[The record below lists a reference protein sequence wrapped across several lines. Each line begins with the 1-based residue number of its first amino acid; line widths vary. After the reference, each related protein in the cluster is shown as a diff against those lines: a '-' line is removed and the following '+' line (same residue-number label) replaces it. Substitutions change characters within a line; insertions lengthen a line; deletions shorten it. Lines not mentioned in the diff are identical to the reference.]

1 MMNQRKVA
9 MQVSVS
15 EAEAKL
21 PELLQAVEEGATVT
35 ICREGVP
42 VAEIVRAKPH
52 VPQGPRKLGTL
63 HGKIVIHD
71 PDWWKPMSDQE
82 ADDFINGKY

>member
-1 MMNQRKVA
+1 MELEEA
-9 MQVSVS
+9 PLQVSVS

-42 VAEIVRAKPH
+42 VAEIVQAKPQI
-52 VPQGPRKLGTL
+52 PQGPRILGAL
-63 HGKIVIHD
+63 KDKIVIHD

-82 ADDFINGKY
+82 AGDFINGKY

>member
-1 MMNQRKVA
+1 

-35 ICREGVP
+35 ICCEGVP
-42 VAEIVRAKPH
+42 VAEIVQAKPQK
-52 VPQGPRKLGTL
+52 PKGPRVFGAL
-63 HGKIVIHD
+63 HDKIIVHD

-82 ADDFINGKY
+82 ADDFIDGKY